1 MGHDLDRRFGH
12 LTIQRVEGFQCRLLG
27 ISCHDYTLTD
37 PDSERI
43 QQISDRYAIPLLTW
57 YVQTRTE
64 RPDGTLLDDG
74 DALIAVPLLSARFD
88 YKQYDDPPSHQY
100 AAK

>member
-1 MGHDLDRRFGH
+1 M
-12 LTIQRVEGFQCRLLG
+12 G
-27 ISCHDYTLTD
+27 ISCHDYTLID

-43 QQISDRYAIPLLTW
+43 QKISNRYAIPLLTW

-88 YKQYDDPPSHQY
+88 YKQYDDPRVTNT
-100 AAK
+100 